1 MKHHLKTLPQYF
13 QAAWVGDKT
22 FEIRKNDRNYKE
34 RDEVVLEE
42 WLPDEELHS
51 GREIEGVI
59 NYLTD
64 FEQKPGYVVFSV
76 EVTGRR
82 E

>member
-1 MKHHLKTLPQYF
+1 MKHILKCLPWFF

-22 FEIRKNDRNYKE
+22 FEIRKDDRGFNE
-34 RDEVVLEE
+34 RDEIVLQE
-42 WLPDEELHS
+42 WDPKEGYT

-59 NYLTD
+59 KYMTN
-64 FEQKPGYVVFSV
+64 FEQKENYVVFSF
-76 EVTGRR
+76 ETTGRT